1 MSNYYHH
8 DREQLGFYKKAYV
21 KTGGKKKHVRVLQV
35 NETKNSNLFD
45 KNHTQENVKCH
56 IEHEESCLR

>member
-1 MSNYYHH
+1 MLNYYHH

-35 NETKNSNLFD
+35 NETKNKKRIILIYLTKTILS
-45 KNHTQENVKCH
+45 HT
-56 IEHEESCLR
+56 I